1 MMSTSTHNPVKRKL
15 KNGQKTM
22 GGFLQIISPVSA
34 EIMSQCG
41 FDWLIVDLEHAPGD
55 FANLQAQLQAMNGS
69 GVVPF
74 ARAPWNDM
82 VAIKRTLDTG
92 VMGVLIPY
100 VNTREEAKAAV
111 AACKYPPEGVR
122 GVAGSPRAAGYTR
135 NMMPYLTSANDE
147 VVVMIAVET
156 MEAVENLDEI
166 LSVEGLDGIFI
177 GPVDLASSMGYLGDP
192 TQPEVQQAIAL
203 IESKV
208 LPSDKFLGTLAGN
221 WDKAMKC
228 FDKGYQWM
236 VLMQD
241 GVAIRN
247 AGDKMVSSFRAAYG
261 DG

>member
-1 MMSTSTHNPVKRKL
+1 MSNNIQNPVKRKL
-15 KNGQKTM
+15 KNGQKTI
-22 GGFLQIISPVSA
+22 GGFLQMISPVSA
-34 EIMSQCG
+34 EIMSQSG
-41 FDWLIVDLEHAPGD
+41 FDWLIVDLEHSPGD

-100 VNTREEAKAAV
+100 VNTREEAEAAV
-111 AACKYPPEGVR
+111 AACKYPPLGVR

-135 NMMPYLTSANDE
+135 NTMPYLTTANDE

-156 MEAVENLDEI
+156 MEAVNNLDEI
-166 LSVEGLDGIFI
+166 LTVEGLDGIFI

-192 TQPEVQQAIAL
+192 TQPEVQETIAV

-208 LPSDKFLGTLAGN
+208 IPSDKFLGTLAAN
-221 WDKAMKC
+221 WGKAEAC
-228 FDKGYQWM
+228 FEKGYQWM

-241 GVAIRN
+241 GVAIKN
-247 AGDKMVSSFRAAYG
+247 AGDAAVSSFRNVYG
-261 DG
+261 EG